1 VAYAQRQCNEYGKLG
16 MMGTTVLYSSGDN
29 GVAGNGGNC
38 ITGIKFNPDFPA
50 SCPFVTAVGATQ
62 INPGS
67 TVFEPESACEQ
78 VIYSGGGFSNIFAM
92 PEYQE
97 AAVHRYLKDYPP
109 PYTALQYNNSGMV
122 TTLLHCE

>member
-1 VAYAQRQCNEYGKLG
+1 L
-16 MMGTTVLYSSGDN
+16 GTTVLYASGDD

-38 ITGIKFNPDFPA
+38 TAGVKFDPGFPS

-67 TVFEPESACEQ
+67 TVFEPESVMKNRTESGRL
-78 VIYSGGGFSNIFAM
+78 ISSGGGFSDIFAM
-92 PEYQE
+92 PSYQ
-97 AAVHRYLKDYPP
+97 ATAIDNYLKDHPP

-122 TTLLHCE
+122 MTLLHCE